1 MPDVP
6 QRRRTVATTC
16 AMSGACLA
24 LWAPIAVV
32 FLLPFAVAGGA
43 GGLLLTAIAGYI
55 DRSSRSA
62 PAAFLVAIGFCA
74 LALVI
79 GWSAQ

>member
-1 MPDVP
+1 MSVIPQ
-6 QRRRTVATTC
+6 QRRGVATTC
-16 AMSGACLA
+16 ALIGACLA

-32 FLLPFAVAGGA
+32 FMLPFAVAGGA

-62 PAAFLVAIGFCA
+62 PAAFLVAIGSCA
-74 LALVI
+74 LALII
-79 GWSAQ
+79 GWSVQ